1 MDKKEIKTD
10 MAPAAI
16 GPYSQGVRAGGF
28 VFVSG
33 QIPVHPK
40 TGDIVPGGVKE
51 ETRRVLLNI
60 KAVLEKEGLNMADVV
75 KTTVYLTDLSLF
87 KEMNEAYSEFF
98 GHPYPARA
106 TIGVMA
112 LPKGVSVEID
122 AIAQGLSS
130 PLKIAGTG
138 P

>member
-16 GPYSQGVRAGGF
+16 GPYSQGVRVGGF

-51 ETRRVLLNI
+51 ETRRGAPEH
-60 KAVLEKEGLNMADVV
+60 KGCFGKRRPQHGGRGEDHGLP
-75 KTTVYLTDLSLF
+75 
-87 KEMNEAYSEFF
+87 
-98 GHPYPARA
+98 H
-106 TIGVMA
+106 
-112 LPKGVSVEID
+112 
-122 AIAQGLSS
+122 
-130 PLKIAGTG
+130 
-138 P
+138 

>member
-10 MAPAAI
+10 MAPLAI
-16 GPYSQGVRAGGF
+16 GPYSQGVMAGGV

-33 QIPVHPK
+33 QIPVHPE
-40 TGDIVPGGVKE
+40 TGEAVAGGVKE

-60 KAVLEKEGLNMADVV
+60 KAVLEKEGLSMADVV
-75 KTTVYLTDLSLF
+75 KTTVYLIDLSLF

-98 GHPYPARA
+98 VPPYPARA
-106 TIGVMA
+106 TVGVSA

-122 AIAQGLSS
+122 AIAS
-130 PLKIAGTG
+130 A
-138 P
+138 

>member
-10 MAPAAI
+10 MAPPAI
-16 GPYSQGVRAGGF
+16 GPYSQGVRALGL

-40 TGDIVPGGVKE
+40 TGDIVAGGVKE

-60 KAVLEKEGLNMADVV
+60 KAVLEKEGLDMTDVV

-98 GHPYPARA
+98 ASPYPARA

-122 AIAQGLSS
+122 AVAF
-130 PLKIAGTG
+130 AGKD
-138 P
+138 